1 MILKLE
7 DGAAH
12 LKTIVE
18 KAGLQGIDITNN
30 HTNYG
35 DKTTLHVVGIAC
47 EVNNAEFQA
56 AYIMVSRL
64 VFPRF

>member
-1 MILKLE
+1 
-7 DGAAH
+7 
-12 LKTIVE
+12 VE